1 MFLIRIFSIK
11 DSISTSEREPTPEPT
26 PESTLEPAPELTPE
40 LASNPRVSD
49 TPKTKRKTLS
59 LKFRQSL
66 LNEIKNEE
74 KDVNNQIFKE
84 YFHYQTPS
92 ILKKN
97 LCEAYQ
103 IKKEIIVKHLNK
115 SFIDL
120 RNTANSKEIP
130 ANENPNQIINFQK
143 KSSTSANNKK
153 IEDSK
158 Y

>member
-49 TPKTKRKTLS
+49 TLKTKRKTLS

-130 ANENPNQIINFQK
+130 ANENPNQIINF
-143 KSSTSANNKK
+143 
-153 IEDSK
+153 
-158 Y
+158 

>member
-1 MFLIRIFSIK
+1 MRIFSIK

-92 ILKKN
+92 I
-97 LCEAYQ
+97 
-103 IKKEIIVKHLNK
+103 
-115 SFIDL
+115 F
-120 RNTANSKEIP
+120 
-130 ANENPNQIINFQK
+130 
-143 KSSTSANNKK
+143 
-153 IEDSK
+153 
-158 Y
+158 

>member
-11 DSISTSEREPTPEPT
+11 DSISTSEREPT

-66 LNEIKNEE
+66 LNEIKNKE
-74 KDVNNQIFKE
+74 KDINNQIFKE

-97 LCEAYQ
+97 LYEAYQ

-130 ANENPNQIINFQK
+130 ANENPNQIINF
-143 KSSTSANNKK
+143 
-153 IEDSK
+153 
-158 Y
+158 

>member
-120 RNTANSKEIP
+120 RNTANSKEISG
-130 ANENPNQIINFQK
+130 NENPNQIINFQK
-143 KSSTSANNKK
+143 KYSTSTNNKR
-153 IEDSK
+153 ILNINS
-158 Y
+158 